1 MSATL
6 RSHLDTRGSAP
17 MDRAEEKRCASEYV
31 TGRDPLLAGRLV
43 RANLRLVVTIAR
55 GYCRAQGDIR
65 DLIQEGTLGLI
76 HAVERFDP
84 NRGVK
89 LSSYAGWWIRA
100 YILKYTVENWRLV
113 KTGTTRVQR
122 RLFFKLQKERSKF
135 ERRGVE
141 ADPREIAAI
150 LDVKEQDVTA
160 MLERF
165 AGCETSLEAPRRFRE
180 WEAGSVGDSLSASS
194 TLQPDVQVEHAELA
208 HKVRSNLRAFGERL
222 QGRDREIFQRR
233 LLREDPATLATLAVR
248 FGVTRERTRQLE
260 ARLKA
265 RIRTHLE
272 HELGDSLRPVR
283 LST

>member
-1 MSATL
+1 
-6 RSHLDTRGSAP
+6 
-17 MDRAEEKRCASEYV
+17 MDRAEEHLCASEYV
-31 TGRDPLLAGRLV
+31 KGRDPLLAGRLV
-43 RANLRLVVTIAR
+43 KANLGLVVTIAR

-100 YILKYTVENWRLV
+100 YILKYTIENWRLV

-150 LDVKEQDVTA
+150 LEVKEEDVTA

-165 AGCETSLEAPRRFRE
+165 AGGETSLDAPRRFRE
-180 WEAGSVGDSLSASS
+180 WEAGSLGDSLSASS
-194 TLQPDVQVEHAELA
+194 TLQPDEQVEHAELA
-208 HKVRSNLRAFGERL
+208 HKVQSNLRAFGERL

-265 RIRTHLE
+265 RLRTHLQ